1 MNSEVLTT
9 TPIQLISLV
18 DLKPGDRA
26 IIKQI
31 KGDTGKEIYLMELGL
46 LPGTSIKY
54 IKQAP
59 LGDPIEICLRNYH
72 LSIRSDD
79 AGVVLV
85 EKQK

>member
-31 KGDTGKEIYLMELGL
+31 KGDTGK
-46 LPGTSIKY
+46 
-54 IKQAP
+54 
-59 LGDPIEICLRNYH
+59 
-72 LSIRSDD
+72 
-79 AGVVLV
+79 
-85 EKQK
+85 